1 METKS
6 KREIARENLNIGANK
21 KIIISIDGGG
31 MRGIFTIQL
40 LKKLEELAG
49 SPIYEWADMIA
60 GTSTGAIIGGLI
72 TKKKTAV
79 EIESLYEQLV
89 SKVFTSR
96 SLLASRFYNPPAFD
110 KINYRKLLKTIV
122 GDDTLKNANDES
134 GLDMLFT
141 SKDIS
146 AGEETFF
153 TCFKVGNE
161 TKGTYQD
168 VLLRGVMEATMSAP
182 TYFAP
187 FERFVD
193 GGTTSYNNPVGA
205 AVLEAVVYNGK
216 GKYHINELAVFSFGT
231 STLFRFVDAKDV
243 ENPKGPDALFWLNY
257 VMDEA
262 SKDASEMQVDMLR
275 SPLLDGL
282 DFRRY
287 QLSLDEEAIKK
298 LPDLSLESVPHE
310 MADWIHQLSNEE
322 LSKID
327 MSDVTKFPLMKVLGE
342 AVAEHICPPSEANKP
357 LNERKANWFRRDLI
371 DPETGRG
378 ELVTAHGDKV
388 ANLSHL
394 SNPAWIDSRNTK

>member
-21 KIIISIDGGG
+21 KVIISIDGGG

-49 SPIYEWADMIA
+49 APIYEWADMVA

-72 TKKKTAV
+72 TKKKSAIQ
-79 EIESLYEQLV
+79 IESLYEQLV

-96 SLLASRFYNPPAFD
+96 GFLASRFYNPPAFD
-110 KINYRKLLKTIV
+110 KVNYRKLLKTIV
-122 GDDTLKNANDES
+122 GDDRLKDVNDQS

-153 TCFKVGNE
+153 TCFKVGDE
-161 TKGTYQD
+161 TRGTYKD

-193 GGTTSYNNPVGA
+193 GGTTSYNNPVSA
-205 AVLEAVVYNGK
+205 AVMEALVYDGR
-216 GKYHINELAVFSFGT
+216 GKYNVNDLTVFSFGT
-231 STLFRFVDAKDV
+231 STLFRFIDSKDV
-243 ENPKGPDALFWLNY
+243 ENPKGVDALFWLNY

-275 SPLLDGL
+275 SPLLEGL

-287 QLSLDEEAIKK
+287 QLSLDEEAMLK
-298 LPDLSLESVPHE
+298 LPDLSLESVPNQ
-310 MADWIHQLSNEE
+310 MANWIHELSNEE

-342 AVAEHICPPSEANKP
+342 AVVQHICPPSEANIP
-357 LNERKANWFRRDLI
+357 VNERKANWFRGDLI
-371 DPETGRG
+371 DPKTGRG

-388 ANLSHL
+388 ANQSHL
-394 SNPAWIDSRNTK
+394 SNAAWIDSRNTK

>member
-1 METKS
+1 MATKS
-6 KREIARENLNIGANK
+6 KREIARENLKIGANN
-21 KIIISIDGGG
+21 KILISIDGGG

-49 SPIYEWADMIA
+49 SPIYEWADMVA

-72 TKKKTAV
+72 TKKKSAA
-79 EIESLYEQLV
+79 EIETLYEQLV
-89 SKVFTSR
+89 SKVFTQR
-96 SLLASRFYNPPAFD
+96 NMLASRFYNPPAFD
-110 KINYRKLLKTIV
+110 KVNYRKLLKTIV
-122 GDDTLKNANDES
+122 GDDTLKNVNDHS

-141 SKDIS
+141 SKDIA

-153 TCFKVGNE
+153 TCFKVGDE
-161 TKGTYQD
+161 TKGTYKD

-205 AVLEAVVYNGK
+205 AVLEALVYDGK
-216 GKYHINELAVFSFGT
+216 GKYKTNELTVFSFGT
-231 STLFRFVDAKDV
+231 STLFRFVDPKDV

-275 SPLLDGL
+275 SGLLDGI

-287 QLSLDEEAIKK
+287 QLSLDQVAMKK
-298 LPDLSLESVPHE
+298 LPDLSLESIPNE
-310 MADWIHQLSNEE
+310 MADWIHELTDEQ

-327 MSDVTKFPLMKVLGE
+327 MSDVTKFPLMKILGQ
-342 AVAEHICPPSEANKP
+342 AVVQHICPPTEANLP
-357 LNERKANWFRRDLI
+357 ANQRKANWFRSDLI
-371 DPETGRG
+371 DPQTGRG
-378 ELVTAHGDKV
+378 ELVTAHGDRV
-388 ANLSHL
+388 ANQSHL
-394 SNPAWIDSRNTK
+394 SNPDWIDNRNTK

>member
-1 METKS
+1 MATQS
-6 KREIARENLNIGANK
+6 KKEIARKNLNVDANK

-72 TKKKTAV
+72 TKKKSAI
-79 EIESLYEQLV
+79 EIEELYVQLV

-96 SLLASRFYNPPAFD
+96 GLLANRFYNPPAFD
-110 KINYRKLLKTIV
+110 KVNYRKLLKTVI
-122 GDDTLKNANDES
+122 GNDTLKTLNEQS

-141 SKDIS
+141 SKDIV

-153 TCFKVGNE
+153 TCFNVDDQIR
-161 TKGTYQD
+161 GTYQD
-168 VLLRGVMEATMSAP
+168 VLLRTVMEATMSAP
-182 TYFAP
+182 TYFSP

-205 AVLEAVVYNGK
+205 AVLEALTYNGR
-216 GKYHINELAVFSFGT
+216 GKYKTDELTVFSFGT
-231 STLFRFVDAKDV
+231 STLFRFVDVKDAL
-243 ENPKGPDALFWLNY
+243 NPKGLDAMFWLNY

-262 SKDASEMQVDMLR
+262 GKDASEMQVDMLR
-275 SPLLDGL
+275 SGLLDGI

-287 QLSLDEEAIKK
+287 QLSLDEAAMKK
-298 LPDLSLESVPHE
+298 LPDLSLESVPNE
-310 MADWIHQLSNEE
+310 MADRIHELTNEE

-327 MSDVTKFPLMKVLGE
+327 MSDVTKFPLMKILGE
-342 AVAEHICPPSEANKP
+342 AVAQHICPPAEANAP
-357 LNERKANWFRRDLI
+357 MNQRQANWFQKDLI
-371 DPETGRG
+371 DPVTKRG
-378 ELVTAHGDKV
+378 ELVTAHGDIA
-388 ANLSHL
+388 ANQSHL
-394 SNPAWIDSRNTK
+394 SNPDWIDDRNTK